1 MENANN
7 SLNYDT
13 NNVQRFSSRFYKV
26 ESRGKMGSVFAPVE
40 LNLTNIK
47 NTDFNPDDS
56 TEEKYV
62 DSYEFV
68 PSVFKSL
75 QTSLDLMRKYV

>member
-1 MENANN
+1 
-7 SLNYDT
+7 
-13 NNVQRFSSRFYKV
+13 
-26 ESRGKMGSVFAPVE
+26 MGSVFAPVE

-47 NTDFNPDDS
+47 NTDFNPDDN

-68 PSVFKSL
+68 P
-75 QTSLDLMRKYV
+75 